1 MNTMNLMASEELLDL
16 IIGASMMHNGKTDF
30 LMDIAEGLNNK
41 IDFSNLIGINIL
53 FSFYYIF
60 IFLSK

>member
-30 LMDIAEGLNNK
+30 LMDIAEGLNNMVHVYK
-41 IDFSNLIGINIL
+41 NNIL
-53 FSFYYIF
+53 TVG
-60 IFLSK
+60 L